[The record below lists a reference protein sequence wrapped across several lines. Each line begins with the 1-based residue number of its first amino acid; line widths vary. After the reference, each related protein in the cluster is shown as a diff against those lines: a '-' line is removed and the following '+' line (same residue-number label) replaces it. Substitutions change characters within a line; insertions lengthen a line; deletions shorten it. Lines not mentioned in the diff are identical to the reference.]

1 MNTMAGT
8 PEQTPQTPVIQQTDF
23 EKITQTVSV
32 HFQTADAFMEH
43 GIPTYHLKQPQE
55 TKEPFLKLL
64 KDLEQINMLAILRR
78 IDGKTVLK
86 VIPKPIVKPSN
97 VLINWLLFFATIGT
111 TFLTGYLL
119 STEFA
124 DKGLMASPFIG
135 AAAFTVAIMTVLGA
149 HEMGHKLTANK
160 NGMDATPPY
169 FIPGPP
175 PIGDLLG
182 FGTFGAVI
190 MQKSLPPN
198 RDALFDIGSSGP
210 IVGFILA
217 LAASIIGL
225 VLSPIYP
232 GPVPGGGIPAPLVFE
247 LFAIYLIRLPAN
259 SYVVLHPVAFAGWVG
274 MIVTMLNILPAGT
287 LDGGHVAR
295 SLFGDKIRTVL
306 TFLSVLLL
314 VVEGFWPMAF
324 FVLLMSMY
332 RHPGPL
338 DDVSGLSTRRKL
350 LAIALVAIFI
360 LCSFMHY
367 WVLYLLQLLG
377 F

>member
-1 MNTMAGT
+1 
-8 PEQTPQTPVIQQTDF
+8 
-23 EKITQTVSV
+23 
-32 HFQTADAFMEH
+32 
-43 GIPTYHLKQPQE
+43 
-55 TKEPFLKLL
+55 
-64 KDLEQINMLAILRR
+64 
-78 IDGKTVLK
+78 
-86 VIPKPIVKPSN
+86 
-97 VLINWLLFFATIGT
+97 
-111 TFLTGYLL
+111 
-119 STEFA
+119 
-124 DKGLMASPFIG
+124 
-135 AAAFTVAIMTVLGA
+135 
-149 HEMGHKLTANK
+149 MGHKLTANK

-232 GPVPGGGIPAPLVFE
+232 GPVPGGGIPAPLIFE
-247 LFAIYLIRLPAN
+247 LFAIYLIRLPAD
-259 SYVVLHPVAFAGWVG
+259 SYVLLHPVAFAGWVG
-274 MIVTMLNILPAGT
+274 MIVTMLNVLPAGT

-295 SLFGDKIRTVL
+295 SLFGDKTRTAL
-306 TFLSVLLL
+306 TFLSVVLL
-314 VVEGFWPMAF
+314 VVAGFWPMAF
-324 FVLLMSMY
+324 FVLLLSMY

-350 LAIALVAIFI
+350 VAVVLVVIFV
-360 LCSFMHY
+360 LCSFLHY

-377 F
+377 L